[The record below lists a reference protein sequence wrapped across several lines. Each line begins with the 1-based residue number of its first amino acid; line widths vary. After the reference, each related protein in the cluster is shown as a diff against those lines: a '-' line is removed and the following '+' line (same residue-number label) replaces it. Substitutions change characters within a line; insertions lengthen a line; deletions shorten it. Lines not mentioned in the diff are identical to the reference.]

1 MIKWYEIIL
10 LFFALFGIELVYFR
24 VADNYNIIDRPN
36 HRSSHTKV
44 TIRGGGIIF
53 SIAILLATVIRGFSE
68 IYFVIGLFL
77 ISLISFIDDLRPL
90 SNRIRILFHVVAVA
104 LLFYQLNLYNLS
116 FSFALL
122 AFIFAIGTL
131 NAVNFM
137 DGINGITGG
146 YGLVALC
153 SLWILN
159 RKFAFTT
166 GNYLTAAVVGVL
178 VFCFFNFRKKAKCFA
193 GDVGSISLAFI
204 ILYFVLLLVIN
215 TQDIKYIMLLFV
227 YGADT
232 VTTIA
237 LRVWR
242 RENIF
247 EAHRSHFYQFLA
259 NEKQIP
265 HLTVTLL
272 YMIMQAL
279 INIIVINTDINNLLR
294 FILYIVAGVVIFALL
309 RLKVEGRERLFKK
322 AGTINHN

>member
-322 AGTINHN
+322 AGTINNN